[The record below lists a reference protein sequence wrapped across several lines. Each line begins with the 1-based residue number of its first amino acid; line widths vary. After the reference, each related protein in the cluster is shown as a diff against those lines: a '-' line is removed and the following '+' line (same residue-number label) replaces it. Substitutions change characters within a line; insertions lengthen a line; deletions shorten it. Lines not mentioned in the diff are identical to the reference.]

1 MGSRHSHSH
10 IVPSRDC
17 VFSLCYYVLFLP
29 TFHPFYLLLVLYCAC
44 VAGAGWGCARVP
56 CTCIMVW
63 GSEFNFGE
71 SVPSNMWVPSGEVIY
86 QSHMW
91 VAWRRSGGGEGCFVS
106 LKAEVPFPSLCSL
119 PTLLFSEPWVVLPGW
134 TEDPL

>member
-1 MGSRHSHSH
+1 MKPSYRELVDPSPCICKFASEGSGSWAVGTAIRTLSLRETAS
-10 IVPSRDC
+10 
-17 VFSLCYYVLFLP
+17 SLCAIMSFSYLHFILFIYCLYYIVRAWRGQGVVVR
-29 TFHPFYLLLVLYCAC
+29 T
-44 VAGAGWGCARVP
+44 RVP

-106 LKAEVPFPSLCSL
+106 LKA
-119 PTLLFSEPWVVLPGW
+119 
-134 TEDPL
+134 